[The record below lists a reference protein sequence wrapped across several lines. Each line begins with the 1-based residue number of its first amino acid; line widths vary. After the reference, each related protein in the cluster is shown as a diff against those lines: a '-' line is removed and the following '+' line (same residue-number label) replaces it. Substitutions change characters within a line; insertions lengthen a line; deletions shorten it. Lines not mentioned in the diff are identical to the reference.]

1 MPARFAAPLK
11 TVHVEQ
17 LELHVT
23 KRLAARTGHL
33 ESGVP
38 WLARTGERHE
48 TAGRQLANADLAQ
61 LAERIPV
68 LCDNGNTRVKP
79 Q

>member
-1 MPARFAAPLK
+1 MTARFAAPLK

-17 LELHVT
+17 LDLHVT

-38 WLARTGERHE
+38 RLARTGQRLE

-68 LCDNGNTRVKP
+68 LCDNGNARVKP